1 MCFLDCG
8 LDVHVLAAASGG
20 LSGGIREGLR
30 IGSHGI
36 GSHGGHG
43 VVLAATEQAA
53 GAFPGCYAPARW
65 VLIIPV
71 LPVLGLLYAWM
82 YRVSRIY
89 VGNSSTVRIMSSVAR
104 MHPSPTPSSSRAERH
119 LCKQAPITFTIST
132 VLSSPCCFLFVGSR
146 RTLRVASTTR

>member
-30 IGSHGI
+30 LGSHGI

-53 GAFPGCYAPARW
+53 GAFGLIRPGSLG
-65 VLIIPV
+65 VDIPV
-71 LPVLGLLYAWM
+71 LPVLGMLYAWL
-82 YRVSRIY
+82 Y
-89 VGNSSTVRIMSSVAR
+89 VAHMWETLK
-104 MHPSPTPSSSRAERH
+104 E
-119 LCKQAPITFTIST
+119 
-132 VLSSPCCFLFVGSR
+132 
-146 RTLRVASTTR
+146 TLRPSV